1 MKRNHSE
8 TIADFIKY
16 IDEAKVAFDIAQK
29 GLHEQEA
36 IECDILHKM
45 ELGCTYEERCRLA
58 TKLTACL
65 KERRYYKDIIDQ
77 TQPVMEWLNDGRNA
91 AAFNQI
97 KQMLGKVRKSE
108 KYMETRTYRPRTDKV
123 VW

>member
-1 MKRNHSE
+1 
-8 TIADFIKY
+8 
-16 IDEAKVAFDIAQK
+16 
-29 GLHEQEA
+29 
-36 IECDILHKM
+36 M

-77 TQPVMEWLNDGRNA
+77 TQPVMEWSNDGRNA